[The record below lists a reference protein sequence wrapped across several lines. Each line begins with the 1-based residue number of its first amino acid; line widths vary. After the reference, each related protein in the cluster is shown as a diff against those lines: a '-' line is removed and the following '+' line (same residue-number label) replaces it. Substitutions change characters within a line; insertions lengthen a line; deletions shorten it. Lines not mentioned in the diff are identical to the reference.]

1 MNEKVW
7 KTNEIELNKEQIQTF
22 ANSIIADI
30 RPYIE
35 AHKEEYEEF
44 LKEWSE
50 KGGVGN

>member
-1 MNEKVW
+1 MNDKVQ
-7 KTNEIELNKEQIQTF
+7 KTIEIELNKQQIRTF
-22 ANSIIADI
+22 ANAIIADI
-30 RPYIE
+30 KPYIE